1 MATAA
6 PRTFYRILR
15 LHQLVTTVLDETL
28 EPLSLTSRQYTVLSM
43 IRRTAPVTSA
53 ELARRLDISAQ
64 SMGESHGMLER
75 KGLISRSPSPANK
88 RQILLVLTPE
98 GKKLLQKADR
108 VVERAEREFLK
119 SLAPG
124 RLEQFEATIAQLRA
138 AHGVAIPSGPS
149 TDAESAA

>member
-1 MATAA
+1 MPTAA

-15 LHQLVTTVLDETL
+15 LHQLVTTVLDASL
-28 EPLSLTSRQYTVLSM
+28 EPLALTSRQYTVLSM

-53 ELARRLDISAQ
+53 DLARRLDISAQ

-108 VVERAEREFLK
+108 VVARAETEFLK
-119 SLAPG
+119 SLTPE
-124 RLEQFEATIAQLRA
+124 RLAHFEDTIARLRA
-138 AHGVAIPSGPS
+138 AHGTPIALPPDEGSIPPS
-149 TDAESAA
+149 